1 MKRSLVHLAVMFLPG
16 LAIDFVIIYLKPQ
29 DLLSPQTKDLIDKVL
44 HVISLLPFYALL
56 LLVAVF
62 SVGIV
67 LLTLAALFEK

>member
-1 MKRSLVHLAVMFLPG
+1 MKRSLIHLAIMFLGG

-29 DLLSPQTKDLIDKVL
+29 DLLSPQTKDLIDKAL

-56 LLVAVF
+56 LLVAVC

-67 LLTLAALFEK
+67 LLTLAALFER

>member
-1 MKRSLVHLAVMFLPG
+1 MKRSLIDLAIMFLGG
-16 LAIDFVIIYLKPQ
+16 LAIDFVLIDLKPQ
-29 DLLSPQTKDLIDKVL
+29 DFLSQQTKDMIDKVL
-44 HVISLLPFYALL
+44 HIISLLPFYALL